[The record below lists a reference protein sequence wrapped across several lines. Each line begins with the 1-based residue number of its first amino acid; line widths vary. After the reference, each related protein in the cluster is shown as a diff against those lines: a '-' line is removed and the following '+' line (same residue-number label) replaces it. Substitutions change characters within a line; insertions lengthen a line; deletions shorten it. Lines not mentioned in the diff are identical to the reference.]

1 MNSTKITSNNNEST
15 EKLYLSICEDI
26 GITSDE
32 ANDALT
38 KTKNWYKD
46 WWKLER
52 FDDNKGDISESAT
65 VSSSKECVVNNI
77 LSTVIEEE
85 EEEEESND
93 NIPFTNISNN
103 DIISKI
109 KFKLLQE
116 LRKNGG
122 DATTSIFLYNLS
134 MLTEAYKKGQSL
146 GEIHNNKSI
155 DNPSKGIWATLS
167 KPNFKECLGRHPT
180 TGEYMYAL
188 GRMSFD
194 MFPRGDLTCSV
205 RGTFNMVENV
215 QDGLNTEGLI
225 VPKSLKQEDLHGIM
239 TYNISVPFRIEDT
252 NLHGILTNYGYMYPD
267 PSIPNRY
274 SVWFTRGVLEP
285 DVYRHQKNNNNN
297 DEGKMNLDE
306 QAEIIEN
313 EWKNI
318 FSDMNR
324 TLSEKA
330 KCLAARLFLGVCT
343 PEVMEDDGS
352 MEYIF
357 MKPLRAHCDVL
368 YLDENLRII
377 KGNLGTIYVF
387 YRIS

>member
-1 MNSTKITSNNNEST
+1 
-15 EKLYLSICEDI
+15 
-26 GITSDE
+26 
-32 ANDALT
+32 
-38 KTKNWYKD
+38 
-46 WWKLER
+46 
-52 FDDNKGDISESAT
+52 
-65 VSSSKECVVNNI
+65 
-77 LSTVIEEE
+77 
-85 EEEEESND
+85 
-93 NIPFTNISNN
+93 
-103 DIISKI
+103 
-109 KFKLLQE
+109 
-116 LRKNGG
+116 
-122 DATTSIFLYNLS
+122 

-146 GEIHNNKSI
+146 GEIHNNESI

-180 TGEYMYAL
+180 TGEYMYTL

-194 MFPRGDLTCSV
+194 MFPRGDLTCCIG
-205 RGTFNMVENV
+205 GTFNMVEDV
-215 QDGLNTEGLI
+215 QDELDTEGLI
-225 VPKSLKQEDLHGIM
+225 LPKSLKQEDLHGIM

-252 NLHGILTNYGYMYPD
+252 NLHGILTNYGYMYPG

-285 DVYRHQKNNNNN
+285 DLKYYHHKENNNN
-297 DEGKMNLDE
+297 DEHKTNLDDQTE
-306 QAEIIEN
+306 TIEN

-357 MKPLRAHCDVL
+357 LKPLRAHCDVSFRFHIIRL
-368 YLDENLRII
+368 YTYFI
-377 KGNLGTIYVF
+377 F
-387 YRIS
+387 FC